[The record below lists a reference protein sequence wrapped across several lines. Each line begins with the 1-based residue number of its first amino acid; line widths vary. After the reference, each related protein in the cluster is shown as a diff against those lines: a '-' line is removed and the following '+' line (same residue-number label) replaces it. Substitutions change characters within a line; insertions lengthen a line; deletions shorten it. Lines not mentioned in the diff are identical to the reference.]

1 MNDQAY
7 ALDQVDH
14 EIFTATLSDEALE
27 AAAGAERRTEVLRF
41 YSSHSFNC
49 PPCQRLPLS

>member
-7 ALDQVDH
+7 ALDQADN
-14 EIFTATLSDEALE
+14 EILTATWSDEALE
-27 AAAGAERRTEVLRF
+27 AAAGAERREEVLRF

-49 PPCQRLPLS
+49 PPCRVS